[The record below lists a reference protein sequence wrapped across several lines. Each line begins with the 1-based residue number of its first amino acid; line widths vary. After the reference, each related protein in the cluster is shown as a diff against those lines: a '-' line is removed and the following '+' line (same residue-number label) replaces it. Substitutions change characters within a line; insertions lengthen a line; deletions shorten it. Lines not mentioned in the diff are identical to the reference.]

1 MYMQNTAKKKA
12 ILVVSFGSTY
22 EETMKRN
29 IESTENKIRSAFP
42 GYDVFRAFTSRMVIR
57 RLAERDGIQVD
68 TEKQA
73 LERLQAAGYQEVYVQ
88 PLHIVA
94 GEEYDKVKRIVAA
107 YAHAKEK
114 AFERIAIGRPLLY
127 YMGQEEQPDDYLA
140 VIEAIQTQLAKLDSS
155 EAVVF
160 MGHGG
165 VHPANAAYAVLQMKL
180 EQAGF
185 AHIYVY
191 TVEGFPSFE
200 SVLGKLQQRKVRKVK
215 LIPFMLVAGDHA
227 NNDMASDEPD
237 SAKSQLL
244 EAGFE
249 VETQLAGLGENT
261 AIQDIYLQH
270 LKDAIEHPGHKCH
283 KK

>member
-1 MYMQNTAKKKA
+1 MQNTAKKKA

-73 LERLQAAGYQEVYVQ
+73 LERLQADGYQEVYVQ

-94 GEEYDKVKRIVAA
+94 GEEYEKVKRIVDA

-140 VIEAIQTQLAKLDSS
+140 VIEAIKSQLVKPDNS
-155 EAVVF
+155 EALVF

-185 AHIYVY
+185 GHSYVY

-200 SVLGKLQQRKVRKVK
+200 SVLEKLQKQKVRKVK
-215 LIPFMLVAGDHA
+215 LMPFMLVAGDHA
-227 NNDMASDEPD
+227 NNDMAGDEPD

>member
-1 MYMQNTAKKKA
+1 MQNTDKKKA

-22 EETMKRN
+22 EETRKKN

-42 GYDVFRAFTSRMVIR
+42 DYDVFRAFTSRMVIR
-57 RLAERDGIQVD
+57 RLAERDGLQVD

-94 GEEYDKVKRIVAA
+94 GEEYEKVKRIVAA

-140 VIEAIQTQLAKLDSS
+140 VIEAINSQLVKPDSS
-155 EAVVF
+155 EAIVF

-185 AHIYVY
+185 GHSYVY

-200 SVLGKLQQRKVRKVK
+200 SVLEKLQKQQVRKVK
-215 LIPFMLVAGDHA
+215 LMPFMLVAGDHA
-227 NNDMASDEPD
+227 NNDMAGDEPD

-244 EAGFE
+244 AAGFE
-249 VETQLAGLGENT
+249 VEAQLAGLGENA
-261 AIQDIYLQH
+261 AIQELYVQH
-270 LKDAIEHPGHKCH
+270 LKDAIAHPGHHCH

>member
-1 MYMQNTAKKKA
+1 MQNTAKKKA

>member
-1 MYMQNTAKKKA
+1 MHNTDKKKA

-22 EETMKRN
+22 EETRKKN

-57 RLAERDGIQVD
+57 RLAERDGLQVD

-140 VIEAIQTQLAKLDSS
+140 VIEAVKSQLGKPDNS

-185 AHIYVY
+185 AHSYVY

-200 SVLGKLQQRKVRKVK
+200 SVLEKLQKQKVRKVK
-215 LIPFMLVAGDHA
+215 LMPFMLVAGDHA
-227 NNDMASDEPD
+227 NNDMAGDEPD

-244 EAGFE
+244 AAGLE
-249 VETQLAGLGENT
+249 VETQLTGLGENT
-261 AIQDIYLQH
+261 AIQELYVQH
-270 LKDAIEHPGHKCH
+270 LKDAIAHPGHKCH
-283 KK
+283 QK

>member
-1 MYMQNTAKKKA
+1 MQGTDKKKA

-22 EETMKRN
+22 EETVKKS

-57 RLAERDGIQVD
+57 RLSERDGIQVD

-94 GEEYDKVKRIVAA
+94 GEEYEKVKKNVVA

-114 AFERIAIGRPLLY
+114 AFERITIGRPLLY
-127 YMGQEEQPDDYLA
+127 YMGQEDQPDDYLA
-140 VIEAIQTQLAKLDSS
+140 VIEAVKTQLAKPDSS

-185 AHIYVY
+185 GHSYIY

-200 SVLGKLQQRKVRKVK
+200 SVLEKLQQRKVRNVK
-215 LIPFMLVAGDHA
+215 ILPFMLVAGDHA
-227 NNDMASDEPD
+227 NNDMAGDEPD

-249 VETQLAGLGENT
+249 VETQLAGLGENA
-261 AIQDIYLQH
+261 AIQDIYVQH